1 MDQKKFQSKN
11 IRFFQANT
19 DKYTLEKEKKK
30 KKNKQTNKQT
40 NFYVIKNCQIQ
51 LDKVQMLNVSL
62 VFRHIFHN
70 DLYLLLVYVEL

>member
-11 IRFFQANT
+11 KIFQANT
-19 DKYTLEKEKKK
+19 DKYTKKKEEEKEE
-30 KKNKQTNKQT
+30 KQT

-62 VFRHIFHN
+62 AFRHIFHN
-70 DLYLLLVYVEL
+70 DLYLLSVCVEL

>member
-40 NFYVIKNCQIQ
+40 NK
-51 LDKVQMLNVSL
+51 
-62 VFRHIFHN
+62 
-70 DLYLLLVYVEL
+70 LLRN